1 MIGRMGIGRIIERA
15 GEAAELPFT
24 CSVIRPATPG
34 GQGHGYA
41 TASALPWLCQH
52 HKHRALYGH
61 EPGALQRYLE
71 MSTQLDEAKTELEAA
86 QSVLRRRLKPGTLQT
101 WPRAVL
107 RCRRSLSMSP
117 KKP

>member
-1 MIGRMGIGRIIERA
+1 MLRHS
-15 GEAAELPFT
+15 T
-24 CSVIRPATPG
+24 
-34 GQGHGYA
+34 GYA
-41 TASALPWLCQH
+41 WRPGAWIRDGFSTSLAMPH

-86 QSVLRRRLKPGTLQT
+86 QSVLRRRLKPRTLQT

>member
-1 MIGRMGIGRIIERA
+1 
-15 GEAAELPFT
+15 
-24 CSVIRPATPG
+24 
-34 GQGHGYA
+34 
-41 TASALPWLCQH
+41 
-52 HKHRALYGH
+52 
-61 EPGALQRYLE
+61 

-117 KKP
+117 KKPYKRR

>member
-1 MIGRMGIGRIIERA
+1 MDTRR
-15 GEAAELPFT
+15 LQHFL
-24 CSVIRPATPG
+24 
-34 GQGHGYA
+34 GHA
-41 TASALPWLCQH
+41 SITNTVRCTAMSPEH
-52 HKHRALYGH
+52 FY
-61 EPGALQRYLE
+61 RYLE